1 MREVRND
8 GRKLINM
15 DINFVH
21 EGKNK
26 NDTMKENNEVNQLW
40 IERSGRDSW
49 RRWYLSQDWRRG
61 KKINQ
66 VTWIRA
72 FQREHQGLEPW
83 KGDNEPCSVGDG
95 GSWVIVLEKKART
108 KSWGPGSRDFI
119 LSGHGNHSRMET
131 IQIIFLKDLSGHC
144 APGRFNKDK
153 NEGRK
158 PTEEGTLQ

>member
-61 KKINQ
+61 EKNQ
-66 VTWIRA
+66 PSNVDQSISEGASRIRA
-72 FQREHQGLEPW
+72 LKRGQWTVFCGWWWL
-83 KGDNEPCSVGDG
+83 VGDSAG
-95 GSWVIVLEKKART
+95 EEGKDEILRSWE
-108 KSWGPGSRDFI
+108 SWLYSKW
-119 LSGHGNHSRMET
+119 T
-131 IQIIFLKDLSGHC
+131 
-144 APGRFNKDK
+144 
-153 NEGRK
+153 RK
-158 PTEEGTLQ
+158 PQQDGDHPNYILKRPLWPLRAR

>member
-95 GSWVIVLEKKART
+95 GSWVIVLEKKGKDEILRSWESWLYSKWTWKPQQDGDHPNHILKRPLWPLRAR
-108 KSWGPGSRDFI
+108 
-119 LSGHGNHSRMET
+119 
-131 IQIIFLKDLSGHC
+131 
-144 APGRFNKDK
+144 
-153 NEGRK
+153 
-158 PTEEGTLQ
+158 

>member
-49 RRWYLSQDWRRG
+49 RR
-61 KKINQ
+61 
-66 VTWIRA
+66 
-72 FQREHQGLEPW
+72 
-83 KGDNEPCSVGDG
+83 
-95 GSWVIVLEKKART
+95 
-108 KSWGPGSRDFI
+108 
-119 LSGHGNHSRMET
+119 
-131 IQIIFLKDLSGHC
+131 
-144 APGRFNKDK
+144 
-153 NEGRK
+153 
-158 PTEEGTLQ
+158 